1 MALLFQSSI
10 DSAERWSAELNR
22 LLPDLEIRVWP
33 EIGDAAEIDAALV
46 WRPPAGLLA
55 SLPRL
60 RLIAALGA
68 GVDHVLAD
76 PLLPESVPIVRLV
89 DPYMTAAM
97 SEYVQLQVLRLHRQD
112 PLYLQQQ
119 RERVWRER
127 PQPNAAERRV
137 GVLGL
142 GELGR
147 DAALKLAVLGF
158 DVAGW
163 SRSERKLPGIACFHG
178 ADGLRALLARSEILI
193 CLLPLTPATEGIL
206 DERLFAG
213 LPRGAAIVN
222 CARGRHLVEAD
233 LVPAL
238 DSGQLS
244 AAILDVFR
252 EEPLPEKHPFWSDPR
267 IIITPHVAAATHAPT
282 AAPVVADNLRR
293 LYQGKPLH
301 HLVDRGRGY

>member
-1 MALLFQSSI
+1 MALLFQSSV
-10 DSAERWSAELNR
+10 DSAERWSAELQR

-33 EIGDAAEIDAALV
+33 QIGNAGDIDAALV

-60 RLIAALGA
+60 KLIAALGA
-68 GVDHVLAD
+68 GADHILAD
-76 PLLPESVPIVRLV
+76 PRLPTNVPIVRLV

-112 PLYLQQQ
+112 PLYLAQQ
-119 RERVWRER
+119 RERIWRER

-142 GELGR
+142 GELGG
-147 DAALKLAVLGF
+147 DAALKLRVLGF

-163 SRSERKLPGIACFHG
+163 GRTERKLPGIACFHG

-206 DERLFAG
+206 DARLFAG

-222 CARGRHLVEAD
+222 CARGGHLVEAD
-233 LVPAL
+233 LVAAL

-252 EEPLPEKHPFWSDPR
+252 EEPLPSQHLFWSDPR
-267 IIITPHVAAATHAPT
+267 ITVTPHVAATTHAAT

-293 LYQGKPLH
+293 LSQGRPLL
-301 HLVDRGRGY
+301 HLVDRERGY